1 MRTLNFFLLLALFRN
16 AISAT
21 DVLIGEF
28 LEDIDDA
35 QYNDGS
41 PPLYYRRIHSNSSEW
56 MIYLEGGGFATIMRP
71 AYFATIT
78 PLI

>member
-1 MRTLNFFLLLALFRN
+1 MEAEYLKDT
-16 AISAT
+16 T
-21 DVLIGEF
+21 D
-28 LEDIDDA
+28 A
-35 QYNDGS
+35 KCNDRS
-41 PPLYYRRIHSNSSEW
+41 PPLYYRRIHPNSSEW